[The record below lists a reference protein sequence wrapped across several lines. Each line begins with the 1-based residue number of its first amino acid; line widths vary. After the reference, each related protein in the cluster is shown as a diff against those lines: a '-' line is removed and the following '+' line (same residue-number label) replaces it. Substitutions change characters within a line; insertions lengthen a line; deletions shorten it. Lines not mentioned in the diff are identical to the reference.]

1 MGNRPSLTNEAKE
14 ARWREMFEG
23 FAFSDVSNVDIAQ
36 VDEWEASDAD
46 RVVFIDC
53 RDEAEQRVS
62 MVPAAVTKT
71 AFMEQLRLGWCPAA
85 GIVTHIVCYCT
96 IGYRSSYAARALMA
110 HDRLCDQL
118 ATDAPGNSSLT
129 TDADGCAPPR
139 VRVHN
144 LRGGV
149 LAWAHAQ
156 REFLGSSSPNTDAG
170 GDADG
175 DGGSTVSRT
184 RALHVYGRRWD
195 LAPSNYETT
204 WYTMLGWT

>member
-1 MGNRPSLTNEAKE
+1 M
-14 ARWREMFEG
+14 
-23 FAFSDVSNVDIAQ
+23 
-36 VDEWEASDAD
+36 
-46 RVVFIDC
+46 
-53 RDEAEQRVS
+53 
-62 MVPAAVTKT
+62 
-71 AFMEQLRLGWCPAA
+71 
-85 GIVTHIVCYCT
+85 CT
-96 IGYRSSYAARALMA
+96 VAARALVA
-110 HDRLCDQL
+110 DKHLCDQL
-118 ATDAPGNSSLT
+118 AVHAPGGDSSLT
-129 TDADGCAPPR
+129 TDVVGGRAPPR

-156 REFLGSSSPNTDAG
+156 REFLGSSSPNTDAD